1 MSFLAGVGRGM
12 MERDGG
18 APTHPHCSISSWQGG
33 TKSASAIS
41 HPLPSGVG
49 TKRAEGTQTLRQGG
63 TCSELRNHTTFTA
76 TAKVLGKSEAQ
87 SEAQREAQE
96 AAKEQRRKELKKDRW
111 RKEALSILACSG
123 PAGAVLCSHLIQLQP
138 WLGEQSIMLR
148 RHGRL
153 KSLEGQKPD
162 AELQV
167 TCAEGGR
174 RGSAQAAV
182 MA

>member
-1 MSFLAGVGRGM
+1 MEGHKHILTVQSPLGR
-12 MERDGG
+12 EEQSLPLQF
-18 APTHPHCSISSWQGG
+18 PTLCLQEWEPNELRE
-33 TKSASAIS
+33 
-41 HPLPSGVG
+41 PN
-49 TKRAEGTQTLRQGG
+49 TLRQGG

-76 TAKVLGKSEAQ
+76 TAKVLGK

-138 WLGEQSIMLR
+138 WLGEQSITLR